1 MITGYFPVRAKHSG
15 DKFSILITG
24 YFPVRAKHSGE
35 KLSILITG
43 YFPNA
48 SPLLRPY
55 DS

>member
-1 MITGYFPVRAKHSG
+1 MITGYFPVKAKHSG
-15 DKFSILITG
+15 DKLSILITG
-24 YFPVRAKHSGE
+24 YFPVRAKHSGDQF
-35 KLSILITG
+35 SILITG